1 MIKQQ
6 RLLQDALDQRTK
18 EVLNVRKEK
27 TSIGHSL
34 QADVTKKI
42 EEVMWSFNFFFLF
55 NVIWFTYPSFS

>member
-6 RLLQDALDQRTK
+6 RLLQDELDQRTK
-18 EVLNVRKEK
+18 EVMNIRREE
-27 TSIGHSL
+27 TSIVHSL

-55 NVIWFTYPSFS
+55 NVI

>member
-42 EEVMWSFNFFFLF
+42 EEVMWSFNFFFCLM
-55 NVIWFTYPSFS
+55 